1 MGGCKIYKE
10 KRGILGQDTPEK
22 SDKVQNTE
30 IHNSAKD
37 DKTWQVLRYYL
48 CMPHR
53 QCLLLQNPSNWKS
66 GVELL
71 LAEMFS
77 ETTSALQGILVSFSA
92 LQARYMQFAKTSC
105 RAWVDAL
112 KQVKRQIEKREAEAT
127 ELVRKIMMSVWFVQ
141 FTGFGSY
148 IQAG

>member
-1 MGGCKIYKE
+1 MGWGCKIYKE

-48 CMPHR
+48 CMPHG

-77 ETTSALQGILVSFSA
+77 ETTSALQGILFWSA
-92 LQARYMQFAKTSC
+92 SVHCKHDTSNSQ
-105 RAWVDAL
+105 RHPAVPGL
-112 KQVKRQIEKREAEAT
+112 
-127 ELVRKIMMSVWFVQ
+127 MS
-141 FTGFGSY
+141 
-148 IQAG
+148 